1 MAILILRN
9 LFISFLNAEI
19 RSNIFIRKW
28 EISMFYLALFGLFL
42 FAGRIGETVRVR
54 DGGGVKGGGGGGDRL
69 GGVPAHQLG
78 GGQRWGRFRGAHSRA
93 GGWILLLQGVSLF
106 SLIYIFFGYQS
117 TIFKDVVT
125 TYKRWFPVC
134 RWSRSIRFSL
144 RQDEAWRSEPF
155 LEEIFVFLYV
165 TAIGSKLSVKA
176 LRTGW
181 CILYSFLRV

>member
-1 MAILILRN
+1 MRVKSNTTDDFPLILIYCINLNGLMAILILRN

-106 SLIYIFFGYQS
+106 SLIYI
-117 TIFKDVVT
+117 ILVT
-125 TYKRWFPVC
+125 DQLFSKMLLQLTSVDFQYADGRGQFVLVWD
-134 RWSRSIRFSL
+134 RTRLGDRS
-144 RQDEAWRSEPF
+144 
-155 LEEIFVFLYV
+155 
-165 TAIGSKLSVKA
+165 LS
-176 LRTGW
+176 
-181 CILYSFLRV
+181 

>member
-1 MAILILRN
+1 MRDINVLPC
-9 LFISFLNAEI
+9 SFWTFSFCWAYRRDCPCPWRR
-19 RSNIFIRKW
+19 RSQ
-28 EISMFYLALFGLFL
+28 G
-42 FAGRIGETVRVR
+42 
-54 DGGGVKGGGGGGDRL
+54 
-69 GGVPAHQLG
+69 
-78 GGQRWGRFRGAHSRA
+78 WGRRRWQTRGRSRPPTRGRA
-93 GGWILLLQGVSLF
+93 EMRAFPGRSQQGWRLNPAPTGRF
-106 SLIYIFFGYQS
+106 FIFFNLHNFGYRS

>member
-19 RSNIFIRKW
+19 RSNILIRKR

-78 GGQRWGRFRGAHSRA
+78 GVPTHQLGGGQRWGRFRGAHSRA

-106 SLIYIFFGYQS
+106 SLIYIFFGYRS
-117 TIFKDVVT
+117 TIFIDVVT

-165 TAIGSKLSVKA
+165 IAIGSKLSA
-176 LRTGW
+176 FSL
-181 CILYSFLRV
+181 